1 MFNRLSHPEG
11 DRYIHRGRGVKGEST
26 ERRVFV
32 GLSEG
37 QKGKKG
43 KDKTTTNT
51 PVVNLWGIQRKRE
64 KRVKSGGNT
73 SNK

>member
-1 MFNRLSHPEG
+1 M
-11 DRYIHRGRGVKGEST
+11 KGEST